1 MQLESRRSGA
11 WATNFAWAAG
21 RFILIG
27 IITFLGLIAVTF
39 FIGRVIPIDPALA
52 IVGDRAPAH
61 VVERVR
67 EELGLN
73 LPLYEQFF
81 IYVKG
86 VLEGNFGNSVLT
98 TNPVMQDI
106 RRVFPATMELATF
119 GTLIGAVFG
128 VPLGVLAA
136 VKRGSLIDQIVRV
149 IGLIGYSVPIFWL
162 GMIGLVV
169 FYAKLG
175 WTSGPGRIDVV
186 YEYTFTP
193 ITGFYLLDAVL
204 QQNWEAFRNI
214 FSFIILPASLLGYFS
229 LAYIS
234 RMTRSFMLNELEQ
247 EYIVAA
253 RAKGLSETRI
263 IWGHA
268 LRNAAVPLV
277 TVIALSYA
285 GLLEGSV
292 LTETVFSWPGLGLYI
307 TNSLQNADMNAV
319 LGGTII
325 IGTVFVAINLLS
337 DLLYR
342 ALDPRTRAR

>member
-11 WATNFAWAAG
+11 WASNFAWAAG
-21 RFILIG
+21 RFVLIG

-73 LPLYEQFF
+73 LPLYKQFF

-136 VKRGSLIDQIVRV
+136 VKRGSIIDQIVRV
-149 IGLIGYSVPIFWL
+149 IGLIG
-162 GMIGLVV
+162 
-169 FYAKLG
+169 
-175 WTSGPGRIDVV
+175 
-186 YEYTFTP
+186 
-193 ITGFYLLDAVL
+193 
-204 QQNWEAFRNI
+204 
-214 FSFIILPASLLGYFS
+214 
-229 LAYIS
+229 
-234 RMTRSFMLNELEQ
+234 
-247 EYIVAA
+247 
-253 RAKGLSETRI
+253 
-263 IWGHA
+263 
-268 LRNAAVPLV
+268 
-277 TVIALSYA
+277 
-285 GLLEGSV
+285 
-292 LTETVFSWPGLGLYI
+292 
-307 TNSLQNADMNAV
+307 
-319 LGGTII
+319 
-325 IGTVFVAINLLS
+325 
-337 DLLYR
+337 
-342 ALDPRTRAR
+342 